1 MLCLPEFDT
10 YHVLPKYAE
19 EPEDARNRLAL
30 KLLKHRTLAGL
41 QWRVLNARDV
51 TADTADDLLKFQ
63 MGRWKAKGRGAASFD
78 VNNMTG
84 EELLDFYVKAVASVG
99 QHVDPSL
106 FTKKNEA
113 ANGGTNSNQPQ

>member
-41 QWRVLNARDV
+41 QWRVLNARDA
-51 TADTADDLLKFQ
+51 TADNADDLLKFQ
-63 MGRWKAKGRGAASFD
+63 MGRWRAGGGAVAFN

-84 EELLDFYVKAVASVG
+84 EELLDFYLKAVASVG
-99 QHVDPSL
+99 QYVDPSL

-113 ANGGTNSNQPQ
+113 ANGGSNSNQPQ

>member
-30 KLLKHRTLAGL
+30 KLLKHRTLTGL
-41 QWRVLNARDV
+41 QWRVLNARDA
-51 TADTADDLLKFQ
+51 TADNVDDLLKFQ
-63 MGRWKAKGRGAASFD
+63 MGRWRAKGGAASFD

-84 EELLDFYVKAVASVG
+84 EELLDFYLKAVASVG
-99 QHVDPSL
+99 QPVDPSR

>member
-30 KLLKHRTLAGL
+30 KLLKHRTLAWL
-41 QWRVLNARDV
+41 QWRVLNARDA
-51 TADTADDLLKFQ
+51 TADNADDLLKFQ
-63 MGRWKAKGRGAASFD
+63 MGRWRAKGGAASFD

-84 EELLDFYVKAVASVG
+84 EELLDFYLKAVASVG
-99 QHVDPSL
+99 QPVDPSR

>member
-10 YHVLPKYAE
+10 YKILPRYAE

-30 KLLKHRTLAGL
+30 KLLKHRALAGL
-41 QWRVLNARDV
+41 QWRVLNSRHATIDN
-51 TADTADDLLKFQ
+51 ADSLLMFQ
-63 MGRWKAKGRGAASFD
+63 MGRWKSRKGGILDINS
-78 VNNMTG
+78 MTG
-84 EELLDFYVKAVASVG
+84 EELMDFYLKAVASVG

-113 ANGGTNSNQPQ
+113 TNGGTNSNQPQ

>member
-41 QWRVLNARDV
+41 QWRVLNARDA
-51 TADTADDLLKFQ
+51 TADNADDLLKFQ
-63 MGRWKAKGRGAASFD
+63 MGRWRAKGGAASFD

-84 EELLDFYVKAVASVG
+84 EELLDFYLKAVASVG
-99 QHVDPSL
+99 QPVDPSR

>member
-41 QWRVLNARDV
+41 QWRVLNARDA
-51 TADTADDLLKFQ
+51 TADNADDLLKFQ
-63 MGRWKAKGRGAASFD
+63 MGRWRARGDAGTFN

-84 EELLDFYVKAVASVG
+84 EELLDFYLKAVASVG
-99 QHVDPSL
+99 QYVDPSL

-113 ANGGTNSNQPQ
+113 ANGGSNSNQPQ

>member
-30 KLLKHRTLAGL
+30 KLLKHRTLVGL
-41 QWRVLNARDV
+41 QWRVLNARDA
-51 TADTADDLLKFQ
+51 TADNADDLLKFQ
-63 MGRWKAKGRGAASFD
+63 MGRWRVKGGAASFD

-84 EELLDFYVKAVASVG
+84 EELLDFYLKAVASVG
-99 QHVDPSL
+99 QPVDPSR

>member
-41 QWRVLNARDV
+41 QWRVLNARDA
-51 TADTADDLLKFQ
+51 TADNADDLLKFQ
-63 MGRWKAKGRGAASFD
+63 MGRWRAKGGGASFD

-84 EELLDFYVKAVASVG
+84 EELLDFYLKAVASVG
-99 QHVDPSL
+99 QPVDPSR